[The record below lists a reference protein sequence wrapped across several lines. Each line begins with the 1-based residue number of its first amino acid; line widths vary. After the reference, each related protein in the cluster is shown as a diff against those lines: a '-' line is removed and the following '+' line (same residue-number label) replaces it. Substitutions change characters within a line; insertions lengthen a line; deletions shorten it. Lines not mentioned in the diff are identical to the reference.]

1 VWKLVGMTIVTY
13 GLSRL
18 IPSGPMIYMLP
29 ARVALY
35 LVYLYVVWRSSV
47 LSDADR
53 TAARAMVGDLI
64 DRAATVLGMRALAP
78 VPAPERGTDVG
89 G

>member
-1 VWKLVGMTIVTY
+1 
-13 GLSRL
+13 
-18 IPSGPMIYMLP
+18 
-29 ARVALY
+29 
-35 LVYLYVVWRSSV
+35 VVWRSSV

-53 TAARAMVGDLI
+53 TAAREMAGNLI

-78 VPAPERGTDVG
+78 VPAPGRGTDVG